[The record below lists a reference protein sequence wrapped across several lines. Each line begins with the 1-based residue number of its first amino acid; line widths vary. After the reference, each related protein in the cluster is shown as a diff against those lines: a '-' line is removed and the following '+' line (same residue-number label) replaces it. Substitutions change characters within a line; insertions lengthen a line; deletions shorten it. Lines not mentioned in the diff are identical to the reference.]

1 MLRTVCIM
9 HNKNDIIALI
19 KELRPS
25 FSKSQKLIADF
36 ICEHYDQA
44 AFMTASKLGEKV
56 GVSESTVV
64 RFASELGYAGY
75 PQFQHVLR
83 EIIKNKLTA
92 SQRVEITS
100 TKFAEKDILTTVLS
114 SDIDKLRQT
123 LETVSVYDF
132 AECIDTIANARKVY
146 VLGARTCFSIANFLS
161 FYLNLIS
168 IDARLITTNSAS
180 ETFEQIFDI
189 GKADA
194 IVAISYPRY
203 SRRTLNA
210 VKFAH
215 DRGSKIIAITDSEI
229 SPIVKYSNHTLLAR
243 SDMSNFVDSLVAP
256 LSIINALIVALVM
269 RNRDKVAENFNAL
282 EHIWEEYKVYEK
294 QAEE

>member
-1 MLRTVCIM
+1 M
-9 HNKNDIIALI
+9 HERKDIITTI
-19 KELRPS
+19 KSMHPG
-25 FSKSQKLIADF
+25 FSKGQKRIADF
-36 ICEHYDQA
+36 ICEHYDKA

-64 RFASELGYAGY
+64 RFASELGYSGY
-75 PQFQHVLR
+75 PQFQRELH
-83 EIIKNKLTA
+83 EIIKNKLTV
-92 SQRVEITS
+92 SQRMEITS
-100 TKFAEKDILTTVLS
+100 NKFAEKDILTTVLT

-123 LETVSVYDF
+123 LESVSPEDF
-132 AECIDTIANARKVY
+132 TACINTISNARKVY
-146 VLGARTCFSIANFLS
+146 VLGARTCFSIANFLG

-189 GKADA
+189 GTDDVV
-194 IVAISYPRY
+194 IAISYPRY
-203 SRRTLNA
+203 SRRTHNA

-215 DRGSKIIAITDSEI
+215 DRGTKIIAITDSEI

-282 EHIWEEYKVYEK
+282 EHIWEEYQVYEK
-294 QAEE
+294 HEEQ